1 MGDPVERNLDGERT
15 YDSSFR
21 LFLTLRT
28 TPMNNLLQLNAK
40 KACIKHTI
48 VTELM
53 QGSLALAEKVRY
65 TEQMNTPHAAKLIE
79 ASPGPRRRTG
89 GRSARI
95 QAAVFEATIQL
106 LQERGYETLS
116 FAIIGER
123 TGVHET
129 TLYRRWKTREQ
140 LIVDAVASRVA
151 HDIPTP
157 DTGALRSDLIQLLQS
172 LRTFLR
178 SPVGQALIQ
187 TGIAARNGAAID
199 AFSKDYWQRRS
210 TLLRPL
216 FERAIGR
223 GELSAQTD
231 IPLLFEM
238 LIGVLYV
245 RLFLLGESLDETLP
259 ERIVD
264 LVLSGV
270 GTSSSAK

>member
-1 MGDPVERNLDGERT
+1 
-15 YDSSFR
+15 
-21 LFLTLRT
+21 
-28 TPMNNLLQLNAK
+28 MNNLLQINAK
-40 KACIKHTI
+40 KVCIKHTI
-48 VTELM
+48 VSRLM
-53 QGSLALAEKVRY
+53 QEALALAGSASY
-65 TEQMNTPHAAKLIE
+65 TEHMNTQYPAKMIE

-95 QAAVFEATIQL
+95 Q
-106 LQERGYETLS
+106 GYEALS
-116 FAIIGER
+116 FATIGER

-140 LIVDAVASRVA
+140 LVVDAVASRVA
-151 HDIPTP
+151 QDIPIP
-157 DTGALRSDLIQLLQS
+157 DTGTLRSDLIQLLQL
-172 LRTFLR
+172 LRTFLQ

-187 TGIAARNGAAID
+187 TGIAARNVSAIGT
-199 AFSKDYWQRRS
+199 FSKDYWQRRS

-216 FERAIGR
+216 FERAIVR

-259 ERIVD
+259 ERIVN

-270 GTSSSAK
+270 GTSSFAR

>member
-1 MGDPVERNLDGERT
+1 
-15 YDSSFR
+15 
-21 LFLTLRT
+21 
-28 TPMNNLLQLNAK
+28 MNNLLQINAK
-40 KACIKHTI
+40 KVCIKHTI
-48 VTELM
+48 VSRLM
-53 QGSLALAEKVRY
+53 QEALALAGSASY
-65 TEQMNTPHAAKLIE
+65 TEHMNTQYPAKMIE

-95 QAAVFEATIQL
+95 QAAEA
-106 LQERGYETLS
+106 LS
-116 FAIIGER
+116 FATIGER

-140 LIVDAVASRVA
+140 LVVDAVASRVA
-151 HDIPTP
+151 QDIPIP
-157 DTGALRSDLIQLLQS
+157 DTGTLRSDLIQLLQL
-172 LRTFLR
+172 LRTFLQ

-187 TGIAARNGAAID
+187 TGIAARNVSAIGT
-199 AFSKDYWQRRS
+199 FSKDYWQRRS

-216 FERAIGR
+216 FERAIVR

-259 ERIVD
+259 ERIVN

-270 GTSSSAK
+270 GTSSFAR

>member
-1 MGDPVERNLDGERT
+1 
-15 YDSSFR
+15 
-21 LFLTLRT
+21 
-28 TPMNNLLQLNAK
+28 MNNLLQINAK
-40 KACIKHTI
+40 KVCIKHTI
-48 VTELM
+48 VSILM
-53 QGSLALAEKVRY
+53 QEPLALAGSASY
-65 TEQMNTPHAAKLIE
+65 TEHMNTQYPAKMIE

-95 QAAVFEATIQL
+95 QAAVFEATIQV
-106 LQERGYETLS
+106 LQEKGYEALS
-116 FAIIGER
+116 FATIGER

-140 LIVDAVASRVA
+140 LVVDAVASRVA
-151 HDIPTP
+151 QDIPIP
-157 DTGALRSDLIQLLQS
+157 DTGTLRSDLIQLLQL
-172 LRTFLR
+172 LRTFLQ

-187 TGIAARNGAAID
+187 TGIAARNVSAIGT
-199 AFSKDYWQRRS
+199 FSKDYWQRRS

-216 FERAIGR
+216 FERAIVR

-270 GTSSSAK
+270 GTSSFAR